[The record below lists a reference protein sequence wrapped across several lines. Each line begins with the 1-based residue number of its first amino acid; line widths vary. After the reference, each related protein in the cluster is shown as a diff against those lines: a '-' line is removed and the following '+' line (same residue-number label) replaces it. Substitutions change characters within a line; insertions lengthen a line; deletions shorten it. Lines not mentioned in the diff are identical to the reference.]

1 MKQYLPINL
10 DHPNQAKRESWV
22 SRRDSK
28 RDSCRNNAN
37 SFQVTVGLQQWLWQM
52 STVNLV

>member
-1 MKQYLPINL
+1 MKQYLPISL

-37 SFQVTVGLQQWLWQM
+37 SFQVTAGLQQWLKRM
-52 STVNLV
+52 SKVILV

>member
-1 MKQYLPINL
+1 MKQYLPISL

-37 SFQVTVGLQQWLWQM
+37 SFQVTAGLQQWL
-52 STVNLV
+52 

>member
-10 DHPNQAKRESWV
+10 DHPNQAKKESWV

-37 SFQVTVGLQQWLWQM
+37 SFQVTAGLQQWL
-52 STVNLV
+52 